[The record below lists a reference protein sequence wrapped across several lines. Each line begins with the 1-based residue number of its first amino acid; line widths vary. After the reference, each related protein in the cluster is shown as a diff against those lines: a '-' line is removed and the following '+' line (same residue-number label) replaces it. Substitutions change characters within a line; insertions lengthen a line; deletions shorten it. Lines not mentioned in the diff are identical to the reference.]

1 MDKDKFNRRKRYTL
15 NMDNEIF
22 TRSNISLVAK
32 GVLATLFALD
42 IEDMD
47 WNDELSENDGV
58 VELLQ
63 KVCCEPKDEILKA
76 IFELEL
82 LGYIEWFVD
91 DPSFSIFYDTSEI
104 KEIYDN
110 YTRDEINTEILN
122 VMQKRLGRK

>member
-22 TRSNISLVAK
+22 TRSNISLIAK

-104 KEIYDN
+104 KEIYDS
-110 YTRDEINTEILN
+110 YTRDEINVEILN
-122 VMQKRLGRK
+122 GMQKRLGRK

>member
-1 MDKDKFNRRKRYTL
+1 MDNDRFSRRKRYTL

-22 TRSNISLVAK
+22 TRGNVSLVAK

-76 IFELEL
+76 LFELDL
-82 LGYIEWFVD
+82 LGYIEWYVD
-91 DPSFSIFYDTSEI
+91 NPSFSVFYDTSEI
-104 KEIYDN
+104 KEVYDS
-110 YTRDEINTEILN
+110 YTKDALDAEIIKE
-122 VMQKRLGRK
+122 MQRKLGRK